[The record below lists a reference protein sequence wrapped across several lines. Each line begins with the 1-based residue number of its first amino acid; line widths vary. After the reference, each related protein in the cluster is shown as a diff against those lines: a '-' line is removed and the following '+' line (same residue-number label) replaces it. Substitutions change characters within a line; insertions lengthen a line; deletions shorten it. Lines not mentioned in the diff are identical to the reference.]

1 MKLSVVE
8 RSSLEDSFWKGLQEI
23 AQRHEETLSDRPFA
37 NLSSAIRILSGSELD
52 QLGPSKYSVGHRRG
66 WRRVLDRLLANRR

>member
-23 AQRHEETLSDRPFA
+23 AQRHEETLSDRQFA
-37 NLSSAIRILSGSELD
+37 NLSSAIRLFALGFYRD
-52 QLGPSKYSVGHRRG
+52 QQGGMV
-66 WRRVLDRLLANRR
+66 A